1 MNTAVL
7 VIDVQEALVAGA
19 YRREALISN
28 INTLIRASRAADV
41 PVVFIQHNHAT
52 YDAMKPGTPGW
63 AIHAGLDRQADD
75 VVVGKE
81 ASDAFCGTT
90 LESRLR
96 EMGITQVI
104 VTGMQTEYCVDTTCR
119 AALSLDFDVIL
130 AADAHTTG
138 DSRLSAADVIAHHN
152 ALLANVVHPR
162 RRIRVLPVADI
173 SGYSEG
179 HPIETEREEGES

>member
-1 MNTAVL
+1 MSQAVV

-19 YRREALISN
+19 YRRDALIGN
-28 INTLIRASRAADV
+28 INVLIGRARAADV
-41 PVVFIQHNHAT
+41 PVVFVQHNHAT
-52 YDAMKPGTPGW
+52 FEPMMPGSAGW
-63 AIHAGLDRQADD
+63 AIHAGLDRYPDD
-75 VVVGKE
+75 PVIGKD
-81 ASDAFCGTT
+81 ASDAFCGTD

-96 EMGITQVI
+96 AMQVSEVI
-104 VTGMQTEYCVDTTCR
+104 ITGMQTEYCVDTSCR

-152 ALLANVVHPR
+152 GILAHVVHPR

-173 SGYSEG
+173 EPRGYSG
-179 HPIETEREEGES
+179 SAR